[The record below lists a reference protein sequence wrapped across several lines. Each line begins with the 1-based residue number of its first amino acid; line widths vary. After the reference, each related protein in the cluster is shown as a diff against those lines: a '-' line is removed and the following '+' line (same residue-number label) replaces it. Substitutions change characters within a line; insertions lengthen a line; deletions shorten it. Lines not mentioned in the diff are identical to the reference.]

1 MNLPWFQYL
10 EKMKIQKTLI
20 LSILIVFV
28 FLTPVFSETLI
39 NAPRDIVWE
48 KAIKMFPK
56 KLKIKKIYK
65 DKYIIIA
72 ERKIGIQRRFNR
84 EIKIRFTSRG
94 EQTIITYNIK
104 TLPGLLGFGSTRE
117 IMETFVE
124 RLKETCE

>member
-1 MNLPWFQYL
+1 
-10 EKMKIQKTLI
+10 MKIQKTLI

-48 KAIKMFPK
+48 KAIKIFPK

-65 DKYIIIA
+65 DKYTIIA
-72 ERKIGIQRRFNR
+72 ERKIGIQKKFNR
-84 EIKIRFTSRG
+84 EIKIRFISRG
-94 EQTIITYNIK
+94 EQTIITYDIR

>member
-1 MNLPWFQYL
+1 
-10 EKMKIQKTLI
+10 MKIQKTLI

-28 FLTPVFSETLI
+28 FLTPAFSETLI